1 MVIDVGSSKVRA
13 GLVSLKDGRTL
24 VSRGQDYGWQSPV
37 LGWLEIDPEV
47 IWACIENSLNA
58 VFNEYDLSS
67 VHIIAAAF
75 SYIGDNLLL
84 MGSDMKPLY
93 PMMCSGDNRASGLL
107 KHYGEG
113 SVLGQEFERI
123 SGAKMDETYV
133 PLKLHWFREY
143 KPEILD
149 KCSYIFS
156 LQQFVLTKLG
166 LPPVYDFTM
175 AGRSMLI
182 DLGRKSWAEGFL
194 NGLGLSS
201 EKMGELLPSSTAIG
215 NVEYIGNV
223 KLPDS
228 IPVIIGA
235 HDAACAYMGLGSVP
249 CDAPDLIAESAGT
262 WDLMGYISSQY
273 RPLRNIHIGLG
284 PNGCTYHYMGSSF
297 TGPVTDWFTEK
308 MSGKQIAEL
317 FDAVDFDGCGE
328 LSFKG
333 NIQKGEGVLANIS
346 SHSSLADFFKAVIES
361 VTYPMY
367 SLVSELKTKD
377 IKCVRIGSGGSKA
390 PKWNQFK
397 SDLYGL
403 PIEKVCN
410 IEASSVGAAM
420 LAAVGTGYYSS
431 YEEAASKMVK
441 VLERYE
447 PNMAMHKRYHEI
459 KNNR

>member
-13 GLVSLKDGRTL
+13 GLVSLEDGSTL
-24 VSRGQDYGWQSPV
+24 ISRGQEYAWQSPV
-37 LGWLEIDPEV
+37 LGWLEIDPET
-47 IWACIENSLNA
+47 IWTCIENSLRA
-58 VFNEYDLSS
+58 VFAEYDLSS
-67 VHIIAAAF
+67 VSIIAAAF
-75 SYIGDNLLL
+75 SYIGDNLLM
-84 MGSDMKPLY
+84 MGRDMKPLY
-93 PMMCSGDNRASGLL
+93 PMMCSGDNRASGLMQ
-107 KHYGEG
+107 HYREN
-113 SVLGQEFERI
+113 SEPAREFERV
-123 SGAKMDETYV
+123 SGAKMDQTYV
-133 PLKLHWFREY
+133 PLKLHWFREN

-182 DLGRKSWAEGFL
+182 DLNRKCWAEEFL

-201 EKMGELLPSSTAIG
+201 KKMGELLPSSTAIG

-223 KLPDS
+223 KLPERV
-228 IPVIIGA
+228 PVIIGA
-235 HDAACAYMGLGSVP
+235 HDAACAYLGLGAVP
-249 CDAPDLIAESAGT
+249 CEIPDLIAESAGT

-284 PNGCTYHYMGSSF
+284 PDGCTYHYMGSSF

-308 MSGKQIAEL
+308 MAGKQMEEL
-317 FDAVDFDGCGE
+317 FASVEFDGSGE
-328 LSFKG
+328 LVFKG
-333 NIQKGEGVLANIS
+333 DIQKGSGTLGGIS
-346 SHSSLADFFKAVIES
+346 CRSSLPDFFKAVIES

-367 SLVSELKTKD
+367 SLVSELKTRD

-410 IEASSVGAAM
+410 IEASSLGAAM
-420 LAAVGTGYYSS
+420 LAAVGTGYYLS
-431 YEEAASKMVK
+431 YEEATSKMVK